1 MVDNAAFPSVMAPY
15 VPLPPLSGDRGKT
28 GQAEKGRFIPH
39 GEISARLFPY
49 QSNEF
54 LFLFKKRMAVRRP
67 RYRLLC
73 GDCEFCMGACGK
85 AVDAQSAAG
94 REQECSSAMEG

>member
-1 MVDNAAFPSVMAPY
+1 MIQYVVYMLQGMVDNAAFPSVMAPY

-54 LFLFKKRMAVRRP
+54 LFLFKKRMA
-67 RYRLLC
+67 
-73 GDCEFCMGACGK
+73 
-85 AVDAQSAAG
+85 
-94 REQECSSAMEG
+94 